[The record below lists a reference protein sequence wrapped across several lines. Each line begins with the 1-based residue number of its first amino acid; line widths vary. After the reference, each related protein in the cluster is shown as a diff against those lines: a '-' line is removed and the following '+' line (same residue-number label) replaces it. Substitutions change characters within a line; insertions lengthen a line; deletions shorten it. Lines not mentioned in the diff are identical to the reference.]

1 MNLPNQLTLLRIVLS
16 FVLIGCMLMPGI
28 GFKTAA
34 VVVFALAAL
43 TDLLDGKLAREKG
56 LITDFGILMDPIADK
71 VLVLGSFMALIQLD
85 IVPAWMVVLIAMRE
99 FLLTGIRLV
108 ALNRGQVLAAER
120 SGKNKTV
127 MQMVTI
133 ALALIYLALRE
144 TGWGVSSGAESIR
157 MIRSGLDLFVWL
169 TMILTITSGISF
181 FWNNRKVI
189 LSF

>member
-16 FVLIGCMLMPGI
+16 FVLIACMLLPGL

-34 VVVFALAAL
+34 VVVFTLAAL
-43 TDLLDGKLAREKG
+43 TDLLDGKLARAKG
-56 LITDFGILMDPIADK
+56 LVTDFGILMDPIADK

-108 ALNRGQVLAAER
+108 ALNRGRVLAAER

-144 TGWGVSSGAESIR
+144 TGWGTSAGTDAVGLLR
-157 MIRSGLDLFVWL
+157 NGLDGFIWL

>member
-1 MNLPNQLTLLRIVLS
+1 MNLPNRLTLLRIVLS
-16 FVLIGCMLMPGI
+16 FVLIGFMLLPGL

-43 TDLLDGKLAREKG
+43 TDLFDGKLAREKG

-85 IVPAWMVVLIAMRE
+85 IVSAWIVVLIATRE
-99 FLLTGIRLV
+99 FLLTSIRLL
-108 ALNRGQVLAAER
+108 ALKRGQVLAAEK
-120 SGKNKTV
+120 SGKHKTV

-144 TGWGVSSGAESIR
+144 TAWSVE
-157 MIRSGLDLFVWL
+157 MLRSVLDFFVWL
-169 TMILTITSGISF
+169 TMILTMTSGISF